1 MNNSAEKDEQNNVA
15 SMSAGRSNLS
25 NTTPDGGNAP
35 QPSKH
40 RDGFELISRI
50 PIEWTKYQ
58 TKKSKGESEFVDIT
72 YDISEKERCSRI
84 AFNRPDVL
92 HAFRPQTIR
101 EIQYALQ
108 LSIDNPNVSVI
119 VLTSNNTEEN
129 KKKYTPAFCSGGDQT
144 VRDNNGGYQDGTESY
159 PKLRVLE
166 LQVEMRRCPKPI
178 LCVVDGY
185 AIGGGHILHMM
196 CDITISSDRS
206 VFGQTGPRMGSFDAG
221 YGSTRM
227 TRLIG
232 QKRSREL
239 WFLCRYMDSKE
250 AYETGLINASYPLQ
264 ELNGRTAQWIRRI
277 NMNSL
282 TAITCIKYA
291 LNADEDGGGG
301 FGIQQLGGQLTKM
314 FYQTKESQEGRDAF
328 LQKRPPNFIL
338 HSKL

>member
-1 MNNSAEKDEQNNVA
+1 MDNSAEKDEQQHNVA
-15 SMSAGRSNLS
+15 SMSAGRSS
-25 NTTPDGGNAP
+25 NKKTGEAP

-58 TKKSKGESEFVDIT
+58 SKESSFTDIT
-72 YDISEKERCSRI
+72 YDISIPDRCSRI
-84 AFNRPDVL
+84 AFNRPNVL

-101 EIQYALQ
+101 EIQQALQ
-108 LSIDNPNVSVI
+108 LSIDNTDVSVI
-119 VLTSNNTEEN
+119 ILTSNNIP
-129 KKKYTPAFCSGGDQT
+129 KYTPAFCAGGDQT
-144 VRDNNGGYQDGTESY
+144 VRNNNGGYQDGTEVY

-178 LCVVDGY
+178 MCVVDGY

-196 CDITISSDRS
+196 CDLTIASNRS
-206 VFGQTGPRMGSFDAG
+206 IFGQTGPRMGSFDAG

-250 AYETGLINASYPLQ
+250 AYETGLINASYPLPD
-264 ELNGRTAQWIRRI
+264 LDGRTAQWVRRI
-277 NMNSL
+277 NMNSS
-282 TAITCIKYA
+282 TAITCVKMA
-291 LNADEDGGGG
+291 LNADEDGGGA

>member
-1 MNNSAEKDEQNNVA
+1 MDNSAEKDEQQHNVA
-15 SMSAGRSNLS
+15 SMSAGRISNKK
-25 NTTPDGGNAP
+25 TGEAP

-58 TKKSKGESEFVDIT
+58 SKESSFTDIT
-72 YDISEKERCSRI
+72 YDISIPDRCSRI
-84 AFNRPDVL
+84 AFNRPNVL

-101 EIQYALQ
+101 EIQQALQ
-108 LSIDNPNVSVI
+108 LSIDNTDVSVI
-119 VLTSNNTEEN
+119 ILTSNNIP
-129 KKKYTPAFCSGGDQT
+129 KYTPAFCAGGDQT
-144 VRDNNGGYQDGTESY
+144 VRNNNGGYQDGTEVY

-178 LCVVDGY
+178 MCVVDGY

-196 CDITISSDRS
+196 CDLTIASNRS
-206 VFGQTGPRMGSFDAG
+206 IFGQTGPRMGSFDAG

-250 AYETGLINASYPLQ
+250 AYETGLINASYPLPD
-264 ELNGRTAQWIRRI
+264 LDGRTAQWVRRI
-277 NMNSL
+277 NMNSS
-282 TAITCIKYA
+282 TAITCVKMA
-291 LNADEDGGGG
+291 LNADEDGGGA

>member
-1 MNNSAEKDEQNNVA
+1 
-15 SMSAGRSNLS
+15 MSAGRSS
-25 NTTPDGGNAP
+25 NRKTGEGAPPP

-58 TKKSKGESEFVDIT
+58 SKESQSFVDIT
-72 YDISEKERCSRI
+72 YDISIQDRCSRI
-84 AFNRPDVL
+84 AFNRPNVL

-101 EIQYALQ
+101 EIQQALQ
-108 LSIDNPNVSVI
+108 LSIDNTDVSVI
-119 VLTSNNTEEN
+119 ILTSNNIP
-129 KKKYTPAFCSGGDQT
+129 KYTPAFCAGGDQT
-144 VRDNNGGYQDGTESY
+144 VRNNNGGYQDGTEVY

-178 LCVVDGY
+178 MCVVDGY

-196 CDITISSDRS
+196 CDLTIASNRS
-206 VFGQTGPRMGSFDAG
+206 IFGQTGPRMGSFDAG

-250 AYETGLINASYPLQ
+250 AYDTGLINASYPLPD
-264 ELNGRTAQWIRRI
+264 LDGRTAQWVRRI
-277 NMNSL
+277 NMNSS
-282 TAITCIKYA
+282 TAITCVKMA
-291 LNADEDGGGG
+291 LNADEDGGGA

>member
-1 MNNSAEKDEQNNVA
+1 MDNSAEKYEQQHNVA
-15 SMSAGRSNLS
+15 SMSAGRSSSS
-25 NTTPDGGNAP
+25 NRKTGDAPP

-50 PIEWTKYQ
+50 PIYWTKYQ
-58 TKKSKGESEFVDIT
+58 SKESSFTDIT
-72 YDISEKERCSRI
+72 YDISIQDRCSRI
-84 AFNRPDVL
+84 AFNRPNVL

-101 EIQYALQ
+101 EIQQALQ
-108 LSIDNPNVSVI
+108 LSIDNPDVSVI
-119 VLTSNNTEEN
+119 ILTSNNTP
-129 KKKYTPAFCSGGDQT
+129 KYTPAFCAGGDQT
-144 VRDNNGGYQDGTESY
+144 VRDNNGGYQDGTEVY

-178 LCVVDGY
+178 MCVVDGY

-196 CDITISSDRS
+196 CDLTIASNRS
-206 VFGQTGPRMGSFDAG
+206 IFGQTGPRMGSFDAG

-239 WFLCRYMDSKE
+239 WFLCRYMDSQE

-264 ELNGRTAQWIRRI
+264 DLDGRTAQWVRRI
-277 NMNSL
+277 NMNSS
-282 TAITCIKYA
+282 TAITCVKMA
-291 LNADEDGGGG
+291 LNADEDGGGA